1 MIAAAQ
7 GQAETVRLLL
17 AAGADTDVV
26 NVDHRTARD
35 LAALANNTRIVELL
49 PR

>member
-1 MIAAAQ
+1 M
-7 GQAETVRLLL
+7 RLLL
-17 AAGADTDVV
+17 AAGADPDLV

-35 LAALANNTRIVELL
+35 LASLANQPAIVALL